1 MWTASGWRV
10 LGAATLLLA
19 HTGNHSRV
27 RQRRGG
33 SFASSLTDRQLAH
46 RRSAEPFSGMGPHL
60 YRTSGRLYLVLA
72 NFPRTLHRIGAMVA
86 FCVLT
91 CGLLAGPLASTAHAE
106 GTASRFIAEGN
117 LAKDGTLKV
126 KQTITLTGVAPPEL
140 SQRIET
146 REDLVG
152 ARQYVQK
159 LSDITAMVKGTPV
172 QPTIKTED
180 RFTTVTVPTNSST
193 EVVMMYTVTG
203 AVVTIDSGTALR
215 WRMLQGLSAQVTQFT
230 ATVQIPTQFSYIK
243 CTAGSPNSTVPC
255 NFAAAS
261 TESAQIPTFRDG
273 PRGEGEVVAIDIG
286 FPRGGVASN
295 EMIDYQW
302 TIGRAFSAEPL
313 PLAVALGL
321 LALGG
326 VALYGLH
333 RRAGV
338 DKSPEGEVSKT
349 GEFVPTGAGQS
360 EFRVVGDVRPGH
372 VGTVADE
379 RVDPIDVTATL
390 IDLAVRGHLVIN
402 ELARESEFAQT
413 DWEIRLVDE
422 DDGLLPFEQQ
432 LLDGIAAPGSSVRVS
447 DLAGKVQ
454 ESIGGVQN
462 ALYDEMVSNGW
473 YERRP
478 DDTRSR
484 WTQLALAALIISVV
498 LTGVLAAFTTFGLVG
513 LALIVLSLG
522 LVFVAQ
528 EMPARTAKG
537 TALLGGLGALRSDL
551 LSHPTNQMPPGR
563 ELQEISEVL
572 PYAIVLGGS
581 DRWLDAMVASDADEH
596 PDSDDI
602 SWYHGPENWHLRDLP
617 DSIRNFVT
625 TVSGSLFSR

>member
-1 MWTASGWRV
+1 M
-10 LGAATLLLA
+10 
-19 HTGNHSRV
+19 
-27 RQRRGG
+27 
-33 SFASSLTDRQLAH
+33 
-46 RRSAEPFSGMGPHL
+46 
-60 YRTSGRLYLVLA
+60 
-72 NFPRTLHRIGAMVA
+72 IA

-91 CGLLAGPLASTAHAE
+91 CGLLAGPLALTAYAE
-106 GTASRFIAEGN
+106 GTASTFIAEGN

-126 KQTITLTGVAPPEL
+126 KQTIALTGAVPPEL
-140 SQRIET
+140 SQRFET

-152 ARQYVQK
+152 DRQYVQR
-159 LSDITAMVKGTPV
+159 LSDITAMVKGVPV

-180 RFTTVTVPTNSST
+180 RFTTVTVPTNGST

-255 NFAAAS
+255 TFAAAG
-261 TESAQIPTFRDG
+261 TETAQIPTFRDG

-286 FPRGGVASN
+286 FPPGGVASN
-295 EMIDYQW
+295 EVIDYQW
-302 TIGRAFSAEPL
+302 TVGRAFSVAPL
-313 PLAVALGL
+313 PLALALGL

-338 DKSPEGEVSKT
+338 DRSPDGQISKP
-349 GEFVPTGAGQS
+349 GDFVPTGAGQS

-390 IDLAVRGHLVIN
+390 IDLAVRGHLVID
-402 ELARESEFAQT
+402 ELPRESEFAPT
-413 DWEIRLVDE
+413 DWEIRRIDGN
-422 DDGLLPFEQQ
+422 DGLLPFEQQ

-473 YERRP
+473 FERRP
-478 DDTRSR
+478 DDTRNR
-484 WTQLALAALIISVV
+484 WTQLALAALILSVV
-498 LTGVLAAFTTFGLVG
+498 VTGVLAAFTTFGLVG

-551 LSHPTNQMPPGR
+551 MSHPTNQMPPGG
-563 ELQEISEVL
+563 ELREISEVL

-581 DRWLDAMVASDADEH
+581 DRWLDAIVASDADEH
-596 PDSDDI
+596 PDSDDL

>member
-1 MWTASGWRV
+1 
-10 LGAATLLLA
+10 
-19 HTGNHSRV
+19 
-27 RQRRGG
+27 
-33 SFASSLTDRQLAH
+33 
-46 RRSAEPFSGMGPHL
+46 
-60 YRTSGRLYLVLA
+60 
-72 NFPRTLHRIGAMVA
+72 MVA

-91 CGLLAGPLASTAHAE
+91 CGLLAGPLALTAHAE
-106 GTASRFIAEGN
+106 GTASTFIAEGN

-126 KQTITLTGVAPPEL
+126 KQTISLTGAVPAEL
-140 SQRIET
+140 SQRFET

-152 ARQYVQK
+152 DRQYVQK
-159 LSDITAMVKGTPV
+159 LSDITAAVKGTQV
-172 QPTIKTED
+172 QPTIKIED
-180 RFTTVTVPTNSST
+180 RFTTVTVPTNGST
-193 EVVMMYTVTG
+193 EIVMMYTVTG
-203 AVVTIDSGTALR
+203 AVVTLDDDSGTALR
-215 WRMLQGLSAQVTQFT
+215 WRMLQGLSASVTQFT

-243 CTAGSPNSTVPC
+243 CTAGGPNSTIPC
-255 NFAAAS
+255 NFAAAG

-286 FPRGGVASN
+286 FPPGGVATN
-295 EMIDYQW
+295 EVIDYRW
-302 TIGRAFSAEPL
+302 TVGRAFSAEPL
-313 PLAVALGL
+313 QLVMALGL

-338 DKSPEGEVSKT
+338 DSSPDGQISKA

-402 ELARESEFAQT
+402 ELPRESEFART
-413 DWEIRLVDE
+413 DWEIRRVDG
-422 DDGLLPFEQQ
+422 DGLMPFEQQ
-432 LLDGIAAPGSSVRVS
+432 LVDGIAAPGSSVRVS

-473 YERRP
+473 FERRP
-478 DDTRSR
+478 DETRNR

-528 EMPARTAKG
+528 EMPARTAEG

-551 LSHPTNQMPPGR
+551 LSHPTNQMPPGG
-563 ELQEISEVL
+563 ELREISELL

-596 PDSDDI
+596 PDSDDL
-602 SWYHGPENWHLRDLP
+602 SWYRGPENWHLRDLP
-617 DSIRNFVT
+617 DSIKNFVT

>member
-1 MWTASGWRV
+1 M
-10 LGAATLLLA
+10 
-19 HTGNHSRV
+19 
-27 RQRRGG
+27 
-33 SFASSLTDRQLAH
+33 
-46 RRSAEPFSGMGPHL
+46 
-60 YRTSGRLYLVLA
+60 
-72 NFPRTLHRIGAMVA
+72 IA

-91 CGLLAGPLASTAHAE
+91 CGLLAGPLALTAYAE
-106 GTASRFIAEGN
+106 GTASTFIAEGN

-126 KQTITLTGVAPPEL
+126 KQTITLTAAVPPEL
-140 SQRIET
+140 SQRFET
-146 REDLVG
+146 REDMVG
-152 ARQYVQK
+152 DRQYVQQ
-159 LSDITAMVKGTPV
+159 LSDITAMVKGAPV

-180 RFTTVTVPTNSST
+180 RFTTVTVPTNGST

-255 NFAAAS
+255 TFAAAG

-286 FPRGGVASN
+286 FPPGGVASN
-295 EMIDYQW
+295 EVIDYQW
-302 TIGRAFSAEPL
+302 TVGRAFSVAPL
-313 PLAVALGL
+313 PLALALGL

-338 DKSPEGEVSKT
+338 DRSPDGQISKP

-390 IDLAVRGHLVIN
+390 VDLAVRGHLVID
-402 ELARESEFAQT
+402 ELPRESEFAPT
-413 DWEIRLVDE
+413 DWEIRRVDGN
-422 DDGLLPFEQQ
+422 DGLLPFEQH

-454 ESIGGVQN
+454 DSIGGVQN

-473 YERRP
+473 FERRP
-478 DDTRSR
+478 DDTRNR
-484 WTQLALAALIISVV
+484 WTQLALAALILSVV
-498 LTGVLAAFTTFGLVG
+498 VTGVLAAFTTFGLVG

-551 LSHPTNQMPPGR
+551 MSHPTNQMPPGG
-563 ELQEISEVL
+563 ELREISEVL

-581 DRWLDAMVASDADEH
+581 DRWLDAIVASDADEH
-596 PDSDDI
+596 PDSDDL